1 MTVRPPRALE
11 GRSRAL
17 GNWAGGPR
25 CGPGGELK
33 ATADEVTWVQ
43 ICAEDAPHRVLV
55 RTLAVRGLSP
65 SYEGMK
71 GFIPQGPRNGFI
83 PFVGS
88 GVTAEGGLC
97 LLA

>member
-1 MTVRPPRALE
+1 MIVRPPRASE
-11 GRSRAL
+11 GRGRAL
-17 GNWAGGPR
+17 GNWAAGPW

-55 RTLAVRGLSP
+55 RTPAVRGLSP
-65 SYEGMK
+65 SYEGTK
-71 GFIPQGPRNGFI
+71 GFIPQGPRNGLI

-88 GVTAEGGLC
+88 GDMSEGGLC